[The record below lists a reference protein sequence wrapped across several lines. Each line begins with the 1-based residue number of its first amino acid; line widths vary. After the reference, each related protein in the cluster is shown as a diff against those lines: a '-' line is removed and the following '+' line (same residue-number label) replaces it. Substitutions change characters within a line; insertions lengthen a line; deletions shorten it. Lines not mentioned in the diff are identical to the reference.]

1 MSMICCAWCENYF
14 DTDDGEGWFEP
25 NSPFRFK
32 CQTCLEQDNQGTDTS
47 GNLVQYDEDGNETQV
62 AA

>member
-1 MSMICCAWCENYF
+1 MSVCICAWCEGHS
-14 DTDDGEGWFEP
+14 DTDDGEGWFEL

-32 CQTCLEQDNQGTDTS
+32 CQNCLEQDNQGTDTS
-47 GNLVQYDEDGNETQV
+47 GNLVQYDDDGNEIQV